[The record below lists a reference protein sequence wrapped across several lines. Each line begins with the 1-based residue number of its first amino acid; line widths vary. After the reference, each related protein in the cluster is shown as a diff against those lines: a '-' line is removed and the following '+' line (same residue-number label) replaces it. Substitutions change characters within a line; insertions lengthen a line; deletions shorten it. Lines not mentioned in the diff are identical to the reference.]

1 MAVYTYQGRGS
12 AGATA
17 GEIEAAD
24 RTSAVG
30 ELRRRAILV
39 TKINEKS
46 GGKTKAKAGGKVKD
60 GDLHAPVL
68 HHDRRRSTP
77 RAVPHHSR

>member
-30 ELRRRAILV
+30 ELAGAPFSSPRSTRNPAARPRR
-39 TKINEKS
+39 S
-46 GGKTKAKAGGKVKD
+46 GGKVKD
-60 GDLHAPVL
+60 KEW
-68 HHDRRRSTP
+68 RSS
-77 RAVPHHSR
+77 RASSPP